1 MSLSSVRVIRRV
13 TGWGWPHFPLEARPN
28 LVRSL
33 RLCVDGAERRLA
45 VSLVP
50 ALLPNDTLT
59 HQQTQ
64 MAGDPFPG
72 FFLFG
77 YRRKSPI
84 HTTPQI
90 HPSTAAVSHFP
101 VFLGAVECSQQKAPV
116 VSSRG
121 SSCVEP
127 SLGRSRFR

>member
-77 YRRKSPI
+77 YLTSPAGHI
-84 HTTPQI
+84 DGISADSQWRLHQLLHPDIVKLTFWSGTEGTLLWIRTHTPLPPI
-90 HPSTAAVSHFP
+90 
-101 VFLGAVECSQQKAPV
+101 L
-116 VSSRG
+116 
-121 SSCVEP
+121 
-127 SLGRSRFR
+127 